1 MPFIGNY
8 YGNHFVIII
17 VDYVFLMTQS
27 QQPFLLIDQ
36 LYKKYVE
43 GDEARTVLDGLEL
56 NVAPGEFV
64 ALLGSSGCGKSTLL
78 NLIAGIDRPDS
89 GRIVIA
95 GAELSAL
102 DEQARTLWRRKNIG
116 FVFQFFNLIP
126 TLTVL
131 ENARLPLQLNAMD
144 TKEQRARAV
153 ALLAQVG
160 LQGRENSYPERLSGG
175 EQQRLALVRA
185 LIHQPALLLADEPTG
200 NLDTRT
206 GVQILELLTGLA
218 QQTGA
223 AVLMVT
229 HSETAAQHAD
239 RVCILRDGRID
250 VA

>member
-1 MPFIGNY
+1 
-8 YGNHFVIII
+8 
-17 VDYVFLMTQS
+17 MTQS

-36 LYKKYVE
+36 LYKTYTE
-43 GDEARTVLDGLEL
+43 GDESRTVLNGLEL
-56 NVAPGEFV
+56 SMAPGEFV

-78 NLIAGIDRPDS
+78 NLIAGIDRPDA

-102 DEQARTLWRRKNIG
+102 DERARTLWRRKNIG
-116 FVFQFFNLIP
+116 FVFQFFNLIA

-144 TKEQRARAV
+144 TAKERARAMS
-153 ALLAQVG
+153 LLAQVG

-185 LIHQPALLLADEPTG
+185 LVHQPALLLADEPTG

-206 GVQILELLTGLA
+206 GAQILELLTGLA

-239 RVCILRDGRID
+239 RVCTLRDGRID
-250 VA
+250 VG